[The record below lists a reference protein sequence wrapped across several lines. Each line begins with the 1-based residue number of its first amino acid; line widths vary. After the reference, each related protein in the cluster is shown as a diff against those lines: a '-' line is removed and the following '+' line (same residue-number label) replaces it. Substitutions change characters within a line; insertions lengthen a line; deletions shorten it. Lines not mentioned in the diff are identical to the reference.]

1 MHMRGEP
8 STMNK
13 LNKYPNGLIQDVGA
27 ELLARVRAAEDA
39 GVRRWR
45 IILDPGLGFAKIG
58 DQNVDLLRRFPE
70 LSIDFAG
77 LDNFPWLIG
86 TSRKAYI
93 GHITGVQ
100 KASDRVWGTA
110 AAVTASI
117 ANGADIVRVHDVK
130 EMSQVAKMADA
141 IYRI

>member
-1 MHMRGEP
+1 M
-8 STMNK
+8 
-13 LNKYPNGLIQDVGA
+13 
-27 ELLARVRAAEDA
+27 
-39 GVRRWR
+39 
-45 IILDPGLGFAKIG
+45 
-58 DQNVDLLRRFPE
+58 PE
-70 LSIDFAG
+70 LIG
-77 LDNFPWLIG
+77 GIEWLDNFPWLVG

-93 GHITGVQ
+93 GHITGVE

-130 EMSQVAKMADA
+130 EMSQVSKMADA